1 MSAESREFHREA
13 AHTEPLTATL
23 SLSLRPPPS
32 SLLLSVS
39 LRGTVPVG
47 SLTLGKASRPAP
59 SRARPSCPLR
69 TVQHLLLRKIGL
81 RHTSASAAA
90 ASTTLPNMHLK
101 SMKCNRFCLIASL
114 EDPDMFNQPQARVRC
129 TGFTTA
135 TSGRAPVPFH
145 SSPGRDTAESLLLL
159 LLLLSKP

>member
-1 MSAESREFHREA
+1 MWQKDKCEPNLESSIREA
-13 AHTEPLTATL
+13 AHSEPLAATL
-23 SLSLRPPPS
+23 FLRLPPRS
-32 SLLLSVS
+32 ILLSVS

-59 SRARPSCPLR
+59 PRARPSCPLR
-69 TVQHLLLRKIGL
+69 TVQHLLLSKIGL
-81 RHTSASAAA
+81 RHTSASAAAA

-129 TGFTTA
+129 SGFTTA
-135 TSGRAPVPFH
+135 KSGSATVH
-145 SSPGRDTAESLLLL
+145 YILVQQ
-159 LLLLSKP
+159 

>member
-1 MSAESREFHREA
+1 MRQNLESSIRESLHTHRVSRC
-13 AHTEPLTATL
+13 HCVSL
-23 SLSLRPPPS
+23 SLSHSPPANRRVSLSPS
-32 SLLLSVS
+32 LSVS
-39 LRGTVPVG
+39 LCGSVPVG
-47 SLTLGKASRPAP
+47 SLTLGKASRPVAP
-59 SRARPSCPLR
+59 SARPSCPLR

-81 RHTSASAAA
+81 RHTSAAAAAA

-135 TSGRAPVPFH
+135 RSGSAALH
-145 SSPGRDTAESLLLL
+145 SVLDRQ
-159 LLLLSKP
+159 